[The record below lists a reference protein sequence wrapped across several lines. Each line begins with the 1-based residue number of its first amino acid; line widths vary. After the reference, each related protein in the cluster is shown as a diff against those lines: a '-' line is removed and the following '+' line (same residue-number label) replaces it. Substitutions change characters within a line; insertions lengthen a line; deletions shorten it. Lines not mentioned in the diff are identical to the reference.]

1 MSEALT
7 RRSYETASLRRRRV
21 YEILEQ
27 AHPGDQ
33 ASRLVH
39 AALILLVLASV
50 AAVVFESVPT
60 YADQYETFFAIVELV
75 TVVIFTV
82 EYAMRVWIAPLH
94 PHYQKLSTWRARG
107 RYMVSLPA
115 IIDVVIVLPFY
126 LALFSPAD
134 LRVFVVFRIVRF
146 LKLARYSPGIRSL
159 YEAIANERR
168 ALLACLIILASLV
181 LAAASIMHLVE
192 HQAQPDKFGTIPDA
206 MWWAIVTLTTVG
218 YGDVV
223 PITPLGKVVAG
234 IIAVMGLGMLALP
247 VGIIATSFAEVIHR
261 RDFVVTW
268 GMVSRVPLFRELEAE
283 DVAHVMRFLRSQTA
297 QPGEV
302 IVRRGELGHA
312 MYFIAAGQ
320 AELERPRHPRAV
332 LSEGDFF
339 GELAVL
345 HDARCTA
352 TVRALIRT
360 DLLVL
365 DATDL
370 RVLMAERPELGRRV
384 EEASHRTK
392 PPVVDD
398 SVTEHEIES
407 HHS

>member
-1 MSEALT
+1 MSEAVT
-7 RRSYETASLRRRRV
+7 RRSYDAASKSRRRV

-27 AHPGDQ
+27 AHPGDE
-33 ASRLVH
+33 ASRVVH
-39 AALILLVLASV
+39 AVLIALALASV
-50 AAVVFESVPT
+50 ASVVFESVPS
-60 YADQYETFFAIVELV
+60 YAARYDTFFALVELI
-75 TVVIFTV
+75 TVAVFTF
-82 EYAMRVWIAPLH
+82 EYCVRVWVAPLH
-94 PHYQKLSTWRARG
+94 PHYQRLSAWHARG
-107 RYMVSLPA
+107 RYMLSLPA
-115 IIDVVIVLPFY
+115 IIDLIIVLPFY

-159 YEAIANERR
+159 YEAIVNERR

-181 LAAASIMHLVE
+181 LASASIMHLVE
-192 HQAQPDKFGTIPDA
+192 HQAQPEKFGTIPDA
-206 MWWAIVTLTTVG
+206 MWWAIITLTTVG

-297 QPGEV
+297 QPGEL

-320 AELERPRHPRAV
+320 AELERPKHPRA
-332 LSEGDFF
+332 LLGEGDFF

-345 HDARCTA
+345 HESRRTA
-352 TVRALIRT
+352 TVRALTRI

-365 DATDL
+365 DASDL

-384 EEASHRTK
+384 EDASHRSM

-398 SVTEHEIES
+398 SITEHEIES
-407 HHS
+407 QG

>member
-1 MSEALT
+1 MSDGVT
-7 RRSYETASLRRRRV
+7 RRSFDEASYRRRRV

-33 ASRLVH
+33 ASRIVH
-39 AALILLVLASV
+39 AILICLALASV
-50 AAVVFESVPT
+50 AAVVFESVPS
-60 YADQYETFFAIVELV
+60 YAAQDELFFQIVEIV
-75 TVVIFTV
+75 TVAVFTI
-82 EYAMRVWIAPLH
+82 EYLARVWVAPLH
-94 PHYQKLSTWRARG
+94 PHYQRLSVWRART
-107 RYMVSLPA
+107 RYMASLPA
-115 IIDVVIVLPFY
+115 IIDLVIVLPFY

-134 LRVFVVFRIVRF
+134 LRVFIVFRIVRF

-159 YEAIANERR
+159 YEAIVNERR
-168 ALLACLIILASLV
+168 ALLACLVILASLV

-192 HQAQPDKFGTIPDA
+192 HQAQPEKFGTIPDA

-223 PITPLGKVVAG
+223 PVTALGKVVAG
-234 IIAVMGLGMLALP
+234 LVAIMGLGMLALP

-302 IVRRGELGHA
+302 IVRRGELGHS

-320 AELERPRHPRAV
+320 AELERPKHPRAL

-345 HDARCTA
+345 HDARRTA
-352 TVRALIRT
+352 TVRALVRT

-365 DATDL
+365 DASDL

-384 EEASHRTK
+384 EDASHRSK

-398 SVTEHEIES
+398 SITEHEIETQG
-407 HHS
+407 

>member
-1 MSEALT
+1 MSEAVT
-7 RRSYETASLRRRRV
+7 RRSYEAASRGRRRV

-27 AHPGDQ
+27 AHPGDK
-33 ASRLVH
+33 ASRAVH
-39 AALILLVLASV
+39 ALLILLVLASV
-50 AAVVFESVPT
+50 AAVVFESVPS
-60 YADQYETFFAIVELV
+60 YAARYETFFAVVEIV
-75 TVVIFTV
+75 TVSIFTI
-82 EYAMRVWIAPLH
+82 EYAARVFVAPLH
-94 PHYQKLSTWRARG
+94 PHYQRLSVWRARG
-107 RYMVSLPA
+107 RYMLSLPA
-115 IIDVVIVLPFY
+115 IIDLVIVLPFY

-159 YEAIANERR
+159 YEAILNERR

-181 LAAASIMHLVE
+181 LAAASVMHLVE

-283 DVAHVMRFLRSQTA
+283 DVAHVMR
-297 QPGEV
+297 
-302 IVRRGELGHA
+302 
-312 MYFIAAGQ
+312 
-320 AELERPRHPRAV
+320 
-332 LSEGDFF
+332 LS
-339 GELAVL
+339 
-345 HDARCTA
+345 
-352 TVRALIRT
+352 LI
-360 DLLVL
+360 
-365 DATDL
+365 
-370 RVLMAERPELGRRV
+370 
-384 EEASHRTK
+384 H
-392 PPVVDD
+392 
-398 SVTEHEIES
+398 I
-407 HHS
+407 

>member
-1 MSEALT
+1 MSEAVT
-7 RRSYETASLRRRRV
+7 RRSYDEASKSRRRV

-33 ASRLVH
+33 ASRAVH
-39 AALILLVLASV
+39 ALLIMLALVSV
-50 AAVVFESVPT
+50 ASVVFESVPA
-60 YADQYETFFAIVELV
+60 YAAHYELFFQTVEII
-75 TVVIFTV
+75 TVAIFTL
-82 EYAMRVWIAPLH
+82 EYAARVWVAPLH
-94 PHYQKLSTWRARG
+94 PHYQRLSILKARA

-115 IIDVVIVLPFY
+115 IIDLVIVLPFY
-126 LALFSPAD
+126 FALFSPAD

-159 YEAIANERR
+159 YEAIFNERR
-168 ALLACLIILASLV
+168 ALLACLIILGSLV
-181 LAAASIMHLVE
+181 LASASIMHLVE
-192 HQAQPDKFGTIPDA
+192 HQAQPEKFGTIPDA

-223 PITPLGKVVAG
+223 PITPLGKLVAG

-297 QPGEV
+297 QPGEI
-302 IVRRGELGHA
+302 IVRRGELGHS

-320 AELERPRHPRAV
+320 AELERPKHPRAL

-345 HDARCTA
+345 HDARRSA
-352 TVRALIRT
+352 TVRALVRT

-365 DATDL
+365 DASDL

-384 EEASHRTK
+384 EDASHRTK

-398 SVTEHEIES
+398 SITEHEIEAQ
-407 HHS
+407 H